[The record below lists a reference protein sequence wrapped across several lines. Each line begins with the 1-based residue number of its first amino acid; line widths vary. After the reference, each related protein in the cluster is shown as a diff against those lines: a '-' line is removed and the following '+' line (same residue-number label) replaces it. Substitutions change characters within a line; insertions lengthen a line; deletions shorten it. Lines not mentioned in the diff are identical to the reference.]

1 MEEGGSKGTDDK
13 LDENTHYGAVRSKV
27 NGEENG
33 MEAGMLVYPS
43 EQKPPFQREGL
54 SKAIKKR
61 RQR

>member
-13 LDENTHYGAVRSKV
+13 LDENTRYGAVRSKV

-43 EQKPPFQREGL
+43 EQKPPFKE
-54 SKAIKKR
+54 KA
-61 RQR
+61 